1 MDMWAGN
8 AKGRRVGWATEAKL
22 RQNHQ
27 KNQQKTTRELFS
39 QPRFHDHASFL
50 IKLAIFTSDDDC
62 RSVPMH
68 CKPTGHWRRRS
79 TSQVSMWILYKSNY
93 LREEMLERA
102 NDHAV
107 RLFCVTRT
115 IRVDNPIKGIRS
127 CENLRAPYVHFCCK
141 CTFDK
146 TKLSL
151 MA

>member
-1 MDMWAGN
+1 MG
-8 AKGRRVGWATEAKL
+8 KGRRVGWATEAKL

-50 IKLAIFTSDDDC
+50 IKLAIFTSEDDC

-68 CKPTGHWRRRS
+68 CKPTGHRRRRS

-146 TKLSL
+146 TTLSL